1 MSGDPLTTTELIRW
15 QEELEA
21 EGREIN
27 FLELGDYESASSAEI
42 PGSVLLGRRSVRRE
56 PTDGRRTQPHGGS
69 SPETNGPGRR
79 RRQRRSARSSKF
91 LLTIYPTEP
100 ACKWLTLEFG
110 PTAELQGKV
119 RCWTGQ
125 WEKGEEGERLHIQLF
140 IGTHGTFSAQAVKR
154 WFAPEQPHVEC
165 ARGSPQQCDEY
176 CSKDRTRARQHELP
190 PAWVERFGLQPGPW
204 RFGRRADTG
213 QGSRSDLRSA
223 FEHVR
228 STVQRTGGLYREHHR
243 AFAEQFPTVW
253 IRYPGVAG
261 RVAALYG
268 SVAGMA
274 NAPGRTV
281 IYIFGPT
288 GSGKST
294 LCADLAQR
302 EERRGRTCYYKEGGQ
317 WWDNY
322 NGDQVIIFEEFDDT
336 WFTLSRLLTIIDPRP
351 RPIQVQYKGGYVDL
365 TSADTFIINS
375 NIPPSQLYTRAAA
388 YHRLALMRRITDRNG
403 MVYFLDDN
411 HQLSLFPA

>member
-1 MSGDPLTTTELIRW
+1 MQRGLTT
-15 QEELEA
+15 EELEQWSA
-21 EGREIN
+21 ELSEEGRNIRFISEGEN
-27 FLELGDYESASSAEI
+27 QSDELQ
-42 PGSVLLGRRSVRRE
+42 PSVLLGRRSVYRE
-56 PTDGRRTQPHGGS
+56 PAPEPHGR
-69 SPETNGPGRR
+69 GRR
-79 RRQRRSARSSKF
+79 RRRRGRSSKF
-91 LLTIYPTEP
+91 LLTIYPRATE
-100 ACKWLTLEFG
+100 CKWLNLEFG
-110 PTAELQGKV
+110 PAPELEGKV

-125 WEKGEEGERLHIQLF
+125 WEKGEEGRLHIQLF
-140 IGTHGTFSAQAVKR
+140 IGTHGTFSAQAVKQ

-165 ARGSPQQCDEY
+165 AGGSPQQCDEY

-204 RFGRRADTG
+204 RFGRRADTQ
-213 QGSRSDLRSA
+213 QGARSNLRSA

-228 STVQRTGGLYREHHR
+228 STVQRVGGLHREHHR
-243 AFAEQFPTVW
+243 SFAEQFPTVW

-274 NAPGRTV
+274 NAPRRTV

-294 LCADLAQR
+294 LCKQLAER
-302 EERRGRTCYYKEGGQ
+302 EERRGRTVYYKEAGQ

-336 WFTLSRLLTIIDPRP
+336 WMTISRFLRILDLNPLP
-351 RPIQVQYKGGYVDL
+351 LQVQYKGGYVDL

-375 NIPPSQLYTRAAA
+375 NIPPSQLYSRSAS
-388 YHRLALMRRITDRNG
+388 YHRAALMRRITNENG
-403 MVYFLDDN
+403 MVYFLNDN
-411 HQLSLFPA
+411 YQLSLFPA